1 MQYNIE
7 VFCDNDLNANTY
19 LIYNDSECLIIDP
32 ANNIKTLLKYVNG
45 RTIKGILLT
54 HGHYDH
60 FKTLKELLKE
70 TNSLVYMHKNAYLKL
85 KDPKSSYAGMFGFP
99 YPTDVEEEKI
109 HFVKD
114 NELISLGTFNIKCWY
129 TPGHTDCMMCFI
141 LDNNLLGEVK
151 KNEVT
156 KYSGLGAYE
165 IEVPSVID
173 LEGIFTYTY
182 PHSEKVTSAW
192 SFLASAANC
201 SPIAFCPSV
210 IGYSSAVG

>member
-129 TPGHTDCMMCFI
+129 TPGHTDCMMCYI
-141 LDNNLLGEVK
+141 LDNNLF
-151 KNEVT
+151 
-156 KYSGLGAYE
+156 SGDFVFKGS
-165 IEVPSVID
+165 IGRTD
-173 LEGIFTYTY
+173 LETSNKQKMVNMIKELKNRKTNYTIY
-182 PHSEKVTSAW
+182 PGHDSSTTLEDELKENVY
-192 SFLASAANC
+192 LDDNN
-201 SPIAFCPSV
+201 
-210 IGYSSAVG
+210 IGLIY